1 MIPKNQDFWGFFF
14 FLGFFLGGGGWG
26 VLENI
31 YTSFWKEYIRCLC
44 LYIWILSFFVKLLYE
59 GHGKQGGWH
68 MYTEESGHGYVP
80 SRSGDKML
88 EDEGCRLSFSRG
100 DGKYG
105 RSSREIR
112 FSQRDWKGHSWE
124 TGIGSPNTPV
134 GL

>member
-1 MIPKNQDFWGFFF
+1 
-14 FLGFFLGGGGWG
+14 
-26 VLENI
+26 
-31 YTSFWKEYIRCLC
+31 
-44 LYIWILSFFVKLLYE
+44 
-59 GHGKQGGWH
+59 

-112 FSQRDWKGHSWE
+112 LERPFLGNWHWVSKYTRGFVNDRISCN
-124 TGIGSPNTPV
+124 IGFKLV
-134 GL
+134 LICEFLACKFIL